1 MNRSLRALVPLLM
14 AGCLATVAP
23 AQPRQLEPGS
33 ILLYPQVDSRLGA
46 GRGTI
51 INVTN
56 TNSSR
61 IVFPNNLRGGDV
73 RLHYNYVAGTVPWGL
88 TDLAE
93 FLTPNDTLTVLAGD
107 HNPQMELGFL
117 LVIATD
123 IETETAIDFDYLIGS
138 EIVVDVVGDE
148 IWDLPAIPFK
158 ALITGGPRSGTG
170 HFFTDP
176 LANGGN
182 ANGAVDFDGIEY
194 DYWPDKLYLDSFHQ
208 VSALVTGD
216 LILVSLLGQDFRI
229 SVGFLIYDNEEDVFS
244 RTFDFICWTSV
255 TLDQISN
262 VFRNLGGNPNEF
274 RSGWCRIDGSGA
286 VNLLT
291 GVIWRNEGGS
301 GTYSP
306 PIMGSFV
313 QRMLMAPTFGAGDLL
328 HQTGFQNG
336 NEFPPDNVN

>member
-1 MNRSLRALVPLLM
+1 M
-14 AGCLATVAP
+14 AGCLATVAA

-73 RLHYNYVAGTVPWGL
+73 RLHYNYVQGTQPWLL
-88 TDLAE
+88 TDRPE
-93 FLTPNDTLTVLAGD
+93 YLTPNDTLTVLAGD

-117 LVIATD
+117 LIIATD
-123 IETETAIDFDYLIGS
+123 IETERAVDFDYLIGS
-138 EIVVDVVGDE
+138 EIVVDVAGDE
-148 IWDLPAIPFK
+148 IWDMPAIPFRGR
-158 ALITGGPRSGTG
+158 ITGGQQSGTG
-170 HFFTDP
+170 HFFTD
-176 LANGGN
+176 LNN
-182 ANGAVDFDGIEY
+182 NGAVDFDGSEY
-194 DYWPDKLYLDSFHQ
+194 DYWPDKLYLDQFHQ
-208 VSALVTGD
+208 VSAIITGD
-216 LILVSLLGQDFRI
+216 LILVSLLGSDFRV

-274 RSGWCRIDGSGA
+274 RSGWCRIDGSAA
-286 VNLLT
+286 VNLVT
-291 GVIWRNEGGS
+291 GAIWRSEGGP
-301 GTYSP
+301 GGYSP
-306 PIMGSFV
+306 PIMGAFV
-313 QRMLMAPTFGAGDLL
+313 QRMLTAPTFGAGDLL